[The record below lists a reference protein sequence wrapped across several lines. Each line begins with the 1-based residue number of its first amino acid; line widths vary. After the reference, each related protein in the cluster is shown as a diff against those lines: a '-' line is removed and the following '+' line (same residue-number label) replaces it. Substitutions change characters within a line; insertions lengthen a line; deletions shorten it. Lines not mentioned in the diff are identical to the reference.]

1 MTGQTYPAG
10 WDGVIAQWEARR
22 APLATRPGEPGLP
35 PLSVDL
41 VPLRD
46 ATVPAD
52 LPPPAPPVSSYARKH
67 HALAAEFAGAS
78 QLALLNAIT
87 ISCLRRRGWPPQAPA
102 LFRRIWWEQGEALIV
117 TLNTRWLVSS
127 VTTFADHGETEG
139 ERFLGQSFKLLFKL
153 MKFYE
158 FERLYS
164 GRRPDEPFRL
174 KDKVNAPLPMEINP
188 FALRDG
194 GLDVNL
200 LAPLWR
206 QAGDEPVMG
215 PLARA
220 LLERLNADPGTVF
233 RRIALM
239 RATLL
244 ERDGR
249 HKAAEG
255 A

>member
-1 MTGQTYPAG
+1 MTDRTYPAG
-10 WDGVIAQWEARR
+10 WDGVIEQWEARR
-22 APLATRPGEPGLP
+22 APLATRPGEAGLP

-46 ATVPAD
+46 ARVPAEP
-52 LPPPAPPVSSYARKH
+52 PPPAPPVSSFARKR
-67 HALAAEFAGAS
+67 HALAVEFAGAPE
-78 QLALLNAIT
+78 LALLNAIT

-102 LFRRIWWEQGEALIV
+102 LFRRIWWEQGDALIAA
-117 TLNTRWLVSS
+117 LNTRWLVSS
-127 VTTFADHGETEG
+127 VTTFADHGATEG

-174 KDKVNAPLPMEINP
+174 KDKVQAPLPMEINP
-188 FALRDG
+188 FSLRDG

-206 QAGDEPVMG
+206 QAGEEPVMG

-220 LLERLNADPGTVF
+220 LLERLDADPGTVF
-233 RRIALM
+233 RRIARM
-239 RATLL
+239 RAALL
-244 ERDGR
+244 DRDTR
-249 HKAAEG
+249 RMAAG
-255 A
+255 AT